1 MVQRGFA
8 AGFSLQKDFEA
19 SRKKREEAIGAK
31 QGEKD
36 LHEAR
41 LRTSEMMVGQHKSAI
56 AMSKE
61 DLARLRYKDS
71 GACCKTVVLDVCA
84 L

>member
-61 DLARLRYKDS
+61 DLARLRYNNS
-71 GACCKTVVLDVCA
+71 GACCKTVVIDVCA